1 MEAKLRRKVG
11 AWGAGAWV
19 LALALAACQAAPPA
33 APSLRVGL
41 LPDGRTLE
49 IRADDP
55 LAVTAAE
62 LRLPGAAPILARAI
76 QVTAPPPDL
85 PPERGGVG
93 VGASGGSSSGM
104 DVGVLF
110 RVPVSRAE
118 PRPRLTR
125 SVARIELPDPELYR
139 ARAAEA
145 IVRIVFGPA
154 GDAQRIVDFPAP

>member
-1 MEAKLRRKVG
+1 MRMEAKLRLW
-11 AWGAGAWV
+11 AS
-19 LALALAACQAAPPA
+19 ALILVLAACQAAPPA
-33 APSLRVGL
+33 APALRVGL

-62 LRLPGAAPILARAI
+62 LRLPGMAPIPARAI
-76 QVTAPPPDL
+76 HVVGPPPDL
-85 PPERGGVG
+85 PPERAGVG
-93 VGASGGSSSGM
+93 VGASGGSSSGT

-139 ARAAEA
+139 ARANEA
-145 IVRIVFGPA
+145 VVRIVFGDS
-154 GDAQRIVDFPAP
+154 GGTQRIVDFPAP